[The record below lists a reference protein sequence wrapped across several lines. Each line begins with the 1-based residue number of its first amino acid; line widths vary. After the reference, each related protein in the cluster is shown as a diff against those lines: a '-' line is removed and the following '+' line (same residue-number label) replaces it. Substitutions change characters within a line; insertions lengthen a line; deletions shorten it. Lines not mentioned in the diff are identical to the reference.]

1 MYIMSK
7 PAKYYISLKC
17 FLHNSKWEVLI
28 LKTPENSSFYGMYDF
43 PGGRIDEDEFETDY
57 IEILKRELCEE
68 AWVINIEIEKKV
80 VAIARHKAEGKFTSK
95 NIPEYLYYNFFE
107 AFLLENQDIKISQE
121 HQEYLW
127 VKLDEIKLEEYF
139 CSWYLEA
146 AKMYVNNKK

>member
-1 MYIMSK
+1 MSI

-28 LKTPENSSFYGMYDF
+28 LKTPDNSSFYGMYDF
-43 PGGRIDEDEFETDY
+43 PGGRIDKDEFETDY
-57 IEILKRELCEE
+57 VDILKRELLEE
-68 AWVINIEIEKKV
+68 AGISNIEIKKKI
-80 VAIARHKAEGKFTSK
+80 VAIARHKAEAKFSSRWIDTS
-95 NIPEYLYYNFFE
+95 LYYNFFE
-107 AFLLENQDIKISQE
+107 AFLNSEQNIKISQE